1 MRSWEAGAT
10 KWRRPG
16 ATRSWEAGD
25 DEAEARW
32 RRPGATML
40 GEAGDDEA
48 GARWR
53 RPRATSSIG
62 GGRGARCEEERR
74 QRRRWRC
81 EV

>member
-32 RRPGATML
+32 RRP
-40 GEAGDDEA
+40 
-48 GARWR
+48 
-53 RPRATSSIG
+53 RATSSG
-62 GGRGARCEEERR
+62 EAGAQGVRRRDGRGGDGGVRCEETRLI
-74 QRRRWRC
+74 
-81 EV
+81 

>member
-25 DEAEARW
+25 DEA
-32 RRPGATML
+32 
-40 GEAGDDEA
+40 

-53 RPRATSSIG
+53 RQRATSSG
-62 GGRGARCEEERR
+62 EAGAQGQGETAALG
-74 QRRRWRC
+74 
-81 EV
+81 